1 MAVRKL
7 REGGRAVGT
16 MLRMVGNPAVALVAA
31 NAGLDFIMLDL
42 EHGPFSLE
50 TLENVFKVGRSVG
63 LGCFVRIPELSKAY
77 VSRCLDLGA
86 TGVMVPM
93 LESVEQ
99 ARRLVHWAKFAPLG
113 SRGFGGVGAHT
124 GYKSIAAESTVHFMA
139 EANEQI
145 ITIAQ
150 IETAQAIREIDSIAA
165 VEGLDALLIGPNDLA
180 ISMGCPGELLGEL
193 LDQAISK
200 VADAAKAHGK
210 IFGMH
215 APDPLTERWLGR
227 GLRIVMSSLD
237 VNVLLSG
244 FKAIAQRYGS

>member
-7 REGGRAVGT
+7 REGRRAVGT

-50 TLENVFKVGRSVG
+50 TLENVFKVGRGVG
-63 LGCFVRIPELSKAY
+63 LGCFVRVPELSKAY

-113 SRGFGGVGAHT
+113 SRGFGGVGAHS
-124 GYKSIAAESTVHFMA
+124 GYQSIPAESTVHFMA

-180 ISMGCPGELLGEL
+180 ISMGCPGELMGEQ

-200 VADAAKAHGK
+200 VADAAKTHNK

-215 APDPLTERWLGR
+215 APDPLTERWLAR
-227 GLRIVMSSLD
+227 GLRLVMSSLD
-237 VNVLLSG
+237 AQVLLSG
-244 FKAIAQRYGS
+244 FRAIAQRYSS